1 MLTITR
7 AKAATSTTS
16 ELNLLL
22 KRLFNKLAED
32 RIDDLECRCCHSSIQ
47 TVRAELAS
55 PGRF

>member
-1 MLTITR
+1 MLTISR
-7 AKAATSTTS
+7 EKAATSTTI

-32 RIDDLECRCCHSSIQ
+32 NLDDRECRCCHGSIQ